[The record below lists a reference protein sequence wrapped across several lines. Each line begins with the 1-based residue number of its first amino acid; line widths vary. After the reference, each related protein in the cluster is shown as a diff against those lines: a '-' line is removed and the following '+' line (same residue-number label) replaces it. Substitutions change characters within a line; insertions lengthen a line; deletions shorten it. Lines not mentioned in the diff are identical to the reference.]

1 MLFKRENR
9 PLAKN
14 NLKSNMS
21 FRLSVKL
28 PDEVVCVSDMK
39 CVGENKTV
47 LQLKQFAEVL
57 FTGLTFKKKC

>member
-1 MLFKRENR
+1 MLFKREKR

-28 PDEVVCVSDMK
+28 PDEVCVSDMK